1 QAKTALAQ
9 EGVGCEPASAAA
21 VAGVRKLCQAGKI
34 EPGAEVVAVLTGN
47 QLKDP
52 DYVLR
57 RRSEAGADR
66 RQLRVEPTREALRAA
81 LGGVLAA
88 EAKVK

>member
-1 QAKTALAQ
+1 M
-9 EGVGCEPASAAA
+9 VAA
-21 VAGVRKLCQAGKI
+21 
-34 EPGAEVVAVLTGN
+34 LTGS

-57 RRSEAGADR
+57 CRSEAGADR

-81 LGGVLAA
+81 LGGSSGRRGKSEVGTSGGKDGEQGWVLNCPESPQRNETHERA
-88 EAKVK
+88 